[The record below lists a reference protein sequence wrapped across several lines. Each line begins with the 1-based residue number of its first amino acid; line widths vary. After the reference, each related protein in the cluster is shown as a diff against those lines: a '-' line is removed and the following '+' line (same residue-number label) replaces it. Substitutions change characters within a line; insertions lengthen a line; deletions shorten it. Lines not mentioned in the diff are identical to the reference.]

1 MGGGGSMFWDRIG
14 LKTDGK
20 EKFRRNY
27 GSCVLVSLIIS
38 LITGT
43 GVTTYIDRWM
53 DDHIFALWILIPGA
67 VVLLIQIL
75 VFSVLEMGA
84 CRFYVENRDYQAG
97 ISKILFGFQSG
108 HYGNVVL
115 VMFLR
120 DLFIFLWTLLLIVPG
135 IIKTYEYRMVPYILA
150 EQPDISSTDAFAIS
164 KEMMR
169 GQKLEA
175 FGLDLSFIGWWLG
188 SVITC
193 GILGIFWVS
202 PYQAAT
208 NAELYAVLR
217 DDWIRRHSGR
227 EN

>member
-1 MGGGGSMFWDRIG
+1 MFWDRIG

>member
-1 MGGGGSMFWDRIG
+1 MFWDRIG

-115 VMFLR
+115 VMLLR

-227 EN
+227 GN

>member
-1 MGGGGSMFWDRIG
+1 MFWDRIG

-27 GSCVLVSLIIS
+27 GSCVLVSLIVG

-43 GVTTYIDRWM
+43 GGTVSIERWLEDTT
-53 DDHIFALWILIPGA
+53 FALWFLIPGA
-67 VVLLIQIL
+67 VVILVQIL

-97 ISKILFGFQSG
+97 VSKILFGFQSG

-120 DLFIFLWTLLLIVPG
+120 SLFTFLWTLLLIVPG
-135 IIKTYEYRMVPYILA
+135 IVKSYEYRMVPYILA

-164 KEMMR
+164 KEMMM

-175 FGLDLSFIGWWLG
+175 FGLDLSFIGWWIG
-188 SVITC
+188 SAFTC
-193 GILGIFWVS
+193 GLLGIFWAS

-208 NAELYAVLR
+208 NAELYAALR
-217 DDWIRRHSGR
+217 DDWIKRHSDQ

>member
-1 MGGGGSMFWDRIG
+1 MFWDRIG

-27 GSCVLVSLIIS
+27 GSCVLVSLIVG

-43 GVTTYIDRWM
+43 GGSVSIERWLEDTT
-53 DDHIFALWILIPGA
+53 FALWFLIPGA
-67 VVLLIQIL
+67 VVILVQIL

-97 ISKILFGFQSG
+97 VSKILFGFQSG
-108 HYGNVVL
+108 HYGNVVF

-120 DLFIFLWTLLLIVPG
+120 NLFTFLWTLLLIIPG
-135 IIKTYEYRMVPYILA
+135 IVKSYEYRMVPYILA

-164 KEMMR
+164 KEMMM

-175 FGLDLSFIGWWLG
+175 FGLDLSFIGWWFG
-188 SVITC
+188 SALTC
-193 GILGIFWVS
+193 GLLGLFWTS

-217 DDWIRRHSGR
+217 DDWIKRHSGQ
-227 EN
+227 ENGQ

>member
-1 MGGGGSMFWDRIG
+1 MFWDRVG

>member
-1 MGGGGSMFWDRIG
+1 MFWDRIG

-27 GSCVLVSLIIS
+27 GSCVLVSLIVR

-43 GVTTYIDRWM
+43 GGTVSIERWLEDTT
-53 DDHIFALWILIPGA
+53 FALWFLIPGA
-67 VVLLIQIL
+67 VVILVQIL

-97 ISKILFGFQSG
+97 VSKILFGFQSG

-120 DLFIFLWTLLLIVPG
+120 SLFTFLWTLLLIVPG
-135 IIKTYEYRMVPYILA
+135 IVKSYEYRMVPYILA

-164 KEMMR
+164 KEMMM

-175 FGLDLSFIGWWLG
+175 FGLDLSFIGWWIG
-188 SVITC
+188 SAFTC
-193 GILGIFWVS
+193 GLLGIFWAS

-208 NAELYAVLR
+208 NAELYAALR
-217 DDWIRRHSGR
+217 DDWIKRHSGQ

>member
-1 MGGGGSMFWDRIG
+1 MFWDRIG

-67 VVLLIQIL
+67 MVLLIQIL

-97 ISKILFGFQSG
+97 ISKIIFGFQSG

>member
-1 MGGGGSMFWDRIG
+1 MFWDRIG

-208 NAELYAVLR
+208 NAELYVVLR

>member
-1 MGGGGSMFWDRIG
+1 MFWDRIG

-75 VFSVLEMGA
+75 VFSVLEMRA

>member
-1 MGGGGSMFWDRIG
+1 MFWDRIG

-67 VVLLIQIL
+67 MVLLIQIL

>member
-1 MGGGGSMFWDRIG
+1 MFWDRIG

-53 DDHIFALWILIPGA
+53 YDHIFALWILIPGA

-208 NAELYAVLR
+208 NTELYAVLR

>member
-1 MGGGGSMFWDRIG
+1 MFWDRIG

-27 GSCVLVSLIIS
+27 GSCILVSLIIS

>member
-1 MGGGGSMFWDRIG
+1 MFWDRIG

-27 GSCVLVSLIIS
+27 GSCVLVSLIVG

-43 GVTTYIDRWM
+43 GGTVSIERWLEDTT
-53 DDHIFALWILIPGA
+53 FALWFLIPGA
-67 VVLLIQIL
+67 VVILVQLL

-97 ISKILFGFQSG
+97 VSKILFGFQSG

-120 DLFIFLWTLLLIVPG
+120 SLFTFLWTLLLIVPG
-135 IIKTYEYRMVPYILA
+135 IVKSYEYRMVPYILA

-164 KEMMR
+164 KEMMM

-175 FGLDLSFIGWWLG
+175 FGLDLSFIGWWIG
-188 SVITC
+188 SAFTC
-193 GILGIFWVS
+193 GLLGIFWAS

-208 NAELYAVLR
+208 NAELYAALR
-217 DDWIRRHSGR
+217 DDWIKRHSDQ

>member
-1 MGGGGSMFWDRIG
+1 MFWDRIG

-27 GSCVLVSLIIS
+27 GSCVLVSLIVG

-43 GVTTYIDRWM
+43 GGTVSIERWLEDTT
-53 DDHIFALWILIPGA
+53 FALWFLIPGA
-67 VVLLIQIL
+67 VVILVQIL

-84 CRFYVENRDYQAG
+84 CRFYVENRDYQVG
-97 ISKILFGFQSG
+97 VSKILFGFQSG

-120 DLFIFLWTLLLIVPG
+120 SLFTFLWTLLLIVPG
-135 IIKTYEYRMVPYILA
+135 IVKSYEYRMVPYILA

-164 KEMMR
+164 KEMMM

-175 FGLDLSFIGWWLG
+175 FGLDLSFIGWWIG
-188 SVITC
+188 SAFTC
-193 GILGIFWVS
+193 GLLGIFWAS

-208 NAELYAVLR
+208 NAELYAALR
-217 DDWIRRHSGR
+217 DDWIKRHSGQ

>member
-1 MGGGGSMFWDRIG
+1 MFWDRIG

-217 DDWIRRHSGR
+217 DDWLRRHSGR

>member
-1 MGGGGSMFWDRIG
+1 MFWDRIG

-43 GVTTYIDRWM
+43 GFTTYIDRWM

>member
-1 MGGGGSMFWDRIG
+1 MFWDRIG

-27 GSCVLVSLIIS
+27 GSSVLVSLIIS

-43 GVTTYIDRWM
+43 GFTTYIDRWM

-84 CRFYVENRDYQAG
+84 CRFYVENHDYQAG